1 MVKNSMSDMQYR
13 RDGRYNELTDS
24 LYSSG
29 TYVAGIDRQGDT
41 LTFRVDTDESGTYIM
56 RVFYTDPMGP
66 AKLDVAVDGIKAGEL
81 SFEWTATGWGTFDP
95 DNFAEL
101 SVQLS
106 AGTHTIEIIRPV
118 SGGNSA
124 ELDAMTLMTDTRGN

>member
-1 MVKNSMSDMQYR
+1 MFKKEITVGADVKNLEAVTAFVDECLEQFDCPLRAQMQ
-13 RDGRYNELTDS
+13 
-24 LYSSG
+24 
-29 TYVAGIDRQGDT
+29 
-41 LTFRVDTDESGTYIM
+41 
-56 RVFYTDPMGP
+56 
-66 AKLDVAVDGIKAGEL
+66 LDVAVDGIKAGEL

-124 ELDAMTLMTDTRGN
+124 ELDAMTLMADTRGN